1 MTVHKFGGA
10 VLRSPGGF
18 HAMADIV
25 RGDSAMGCLVV
36 VSAIGGTT
44 RTLSEAA
51 QEAMKGASNTSEDLL
66 DGVLEA
72 HCALADA
79 TVASEHERR
88 TLRHALGEHADHA
101 RRLCRS
107 VALTMQCSPRVLDRL
122 LAIGED
128 MARTLAVASLQSIAV
143 PASEVDARQL
153 LVTDDQF
160 GSASPLL
167 EQTMLRVQQRLPPS
181 VIAGHAWVTQGFVAS
196 TLTGETTTMG
206 RESSNL
212 SAAVLAASVKAEQ
225 IMIWTDVEGVRTADP
240 ALCDSTRVVEHLH
253 YDQAHAAAA
262 YGLKLI
268 YPTMMEPA
276 QRAGIRITIASPFD
290 THGAS
295 RTDIDGTS
303 HVPRPLI
310 TVSANGS
317 SSLVTV
323 LFCPLGSV
331 LDAAQ
336 RLLHKLP
343 VAEHPFELRTNAHD
357 HAATFVVHS
366 DHLRTVVNFLHR
378 EICEST
384 P

>member
-18 HAMADIV
+18 HAMAEIV
-25 RGDSAMGCLVV
+25 RRDSATGCLVV

-44 RTLSEAA
+44 RTLSQAA

-66 DGVLEA
+66 NGILEA
-72 HCALADA
+72 HSALADA
-79 TVASEHERR
+79 TVTNEHERR
-88 TLRHALGEHADHA
+88 TLRHALSEHADHA

-107 VALTMQCSPRVLDRL
+107 MALTMQCSPRALDRL
-122 LAIGED
+122 MAIGED
-128 MARTLAVASLQSIAV
+128 MARTLAVASLQAASI
-143 PASEVDARQL
+143 PASEVDARDL
-153 LVTDDQF
+153 LVTDDHF

-167 EQTMLRVQQRLPPS
+167 EQTTVRVHQTLPPS
-181 VIAGHAWVTQGFVAS
+181 ITAGRVWVTQGFVAL
-196 TLTGETTTMG
+196 TLTGDTTTMG

-212 SAAVLAASVKAEQ
+212 SAAVLAASLEAKQ
-225 IMIWTDVEGVRTADP
+225 IMIWTDVEGVRSADP
-240 ALCDSTRVVEHLH
+240 ALCDNTRVVEQLH

-290 THGAS
+290 TEGTS
-295 RTDIDGTS
+295 RTDIDGTA

-310 TVSANGS
+310 AVSEDGS

-323 LFCPLGSV
+323 LFSPLGTV

-336 RLLHKLP
+336 QLRRQLP
-343 VAEHPFELRTNAHD
+343 TEEHPFELRTNAHD
-357 HAATFVVHS
+357 HAATFVVNS
-366 DHLRTVVNFLHR
+366 DHLRTVVNILHR

-384 P
+384 L